1 MKKEWAVMI
10 DGKVFNTFD
19 TREAAEELMLYITEK
34 NRERKKFG
42 FGSPWA
48 EGKRT
53 LVCREVSPWRKEPLG
68 AYRVGC
74 AHYYHTGRESQCRAV
89 PGEKRECR
97 GRFQCTTYTPKNG
110 GRP

>member
-19 TREAAEELMLYITEK
+19 TREAAEELMLYITRQ
-34 NRERKKFG
+34 NRERKMYG
-42 FGSPWA
+42 GGMWA
-48 EGKRT
+48 DGKRT

>member
-10 DGKVFNTFD
+10 DGKVLDTFD
-19 TREAAEELMLYITEK
+19 TREAAEELMLYITRQ
-34 NRERKKFG
+34 NRERKMYG
-42 FGSPWA
+42 GEMWA

-53 LVCREVSPWRKEPLG
+53 LACREVSPWRKEPLG
-68 AYRVGC
+68 AHPVGC

-89 PGEKRECR
+89 PGKHPECK
-97 GRFQCTTYTPKNG
+97 GRFQCTTYTPLKG